1 VHHAWA
7 KATLPAIFVT
17 GLIERAVER
26 GGDRA
31 RLLAAAGPSAHLPPD
46 ARVPLVDVFAAWEA
60 TMRAIRDPALPIAFA
75 QGFALEHYPV
85 LGFLAMT
92 APTIR
97 EAAAHMARFGDLVG
111 TSGRWSTKEG
121 ADTVRMVWSRPG
133 PRTLGHRVANESAVA
148 ELLHALRQVLGREV
162 RVIAASFIHPAP
174 TDVRAHDAHF
184 GVKVRWGA
192 GEDGLVV
199 PRAVLDAV
207 PRLANPALSAHFEER
222 ARSLLGE
229 IRRGEALTDRVLCV
243 VTGDL
248 ASGDV
253 SMRRAA
259 RRLGTTERTLRRR
272 LADEGLSF
280 RALADEARR
289 VRAEALL
296 ADGRTSLVEV
306 ALASGFSEL
315 SAFSRAFKRWTGKS
329 PGDARRG

>member
-1 VHHAWA
+1 VHPAWA
-7 KATLPAIFVT
+7 KATLPAIFIT
-17 GLIERAVER
+17 GLIERAVQR

-31 RLLAAAGPSAHLPPD
+31 TLLAAAGPAARLPPD
-46 ARVPLVDVFAAWEA
+46 APVPLVEIFAAWEVS
-60 TMRAIRDPALPIAFA
+60 MRAVRDPALPIAFA

-92 APTIR
+92 APTVR
-97 EAAAHMARFGDLVG
+97 EAAACVVRFGDLIG
-111 TSGRWSTKEG
+111 TSGRWSTEES
-121 ADTVRMVWSRPG
+121 ADTARMIWSRPG

-148 ELLHALRQVLGREV
+148 ELVHALRQILGSEV
-162 RVIAASFIHPAP
+162 RLIAASFIHPAP
-174 TDVRAHDAHF
+174 PDVRAHDAHF

-192 GEDGLVV
+192 AEEGVVV
-199 PRAVLDAV
+199 PRAMLDAV
-207 PRLANPALSAHFEER
+207 PRLSNPALSAHFEER

-229 IRRGEALTDRVLCV
+229 VRRGEALVDRVARV
-243 VTGDL
+243 VAGDL
-248 ASGDV
+248 ASGDL

-280 RALADEARR
+280 RAVTDEARR

-296 ADGRTSLVEV
+296 ADGRTSLAEV
-306 ALASGFSEL
+306 ALAAGFSEL